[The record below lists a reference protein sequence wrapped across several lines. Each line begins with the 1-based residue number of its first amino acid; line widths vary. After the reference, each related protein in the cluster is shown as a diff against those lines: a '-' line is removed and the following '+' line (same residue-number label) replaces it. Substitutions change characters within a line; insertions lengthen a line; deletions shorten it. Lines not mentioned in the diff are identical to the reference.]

1 MSHAAPD
8 HRFQH
13 LGLKLGLFA
22 GAGLVLA
29 LGLLLAMA
37 VRQGYF
43 SPKSPVFF
51 QADSGTDLT
60 PGMAVKLS
68 GFKIG
73 EVSSVELDQNA
84 KVDVEMLIEER
95 YLQWIKGDSVA
106 MLAREGMIGDSFIS
120 ISSGNPGLPP
130 LTAEDRLR
138 FVAGSSL
145 GDVAIDVRNRVVP
158 VIDELS
164 VFLKY
169 MNDPKGDVRATFRE
183 LHLLAQQLQG
193 TRKEMDAL
201 LASVNRLASEDTPAT
216 LAQTRSALVRAEAS
230 LAELEKAIP
239 ALSAQARHS
248 LTGLDQATAAAT
260 ATATQA
266 GQLLATST
274 PRLERTLGEAELLL
288 RDSRSAINAARTRW
302 PFKGPDLAPADLPA
316 ALIPAAPGA
325 GGVASASVP
334 GAAPASLPVVAPVP
348 AAGRVTAA
356 PAPASAPVSAS
367 AASAPRAPGA
377 FRAPLAAPTVWVT
390 PVEPIPA
397 APAGR

>member
-1 MSHAAPD
+1 MSHAATD
-8 HRFQH
+8 NRFQH
-13 LGLKLGLFA
+13 LGLKLGLFV

-37 VRQGYF
+37 VQQGYF
-43 SPKSPVFF
+43 SPKSPVRF
-51 QADSGTDLT
+51 QTDSGTDLT

-73 EVSSVELDQNA
+73 EVRRVELDQNA
-84 KVDVEMLIEER
+84 KVDVEMQIEER

-106 MLAREGMIGDSFIS
+106 TLAREGMIGDSFIS
-120 ISSGNPGLPP
+120 ISSGNPGLPA

-138 FVAGSSL
+138 FVSGSSL

-169 MNDPKGDVRATFRE
+169 MNDPKGDIRATFRE
-183 LHLLAQQLQG
+183 LHVLSRQLQG
-193 TRKEMDAL
+193 TRQEMDAL
-201 LASVNRLASEDTPAT
+201 LASVNRLARDDTPAT
-216 LAQTRSALVRAEAS
+216 LAQTRAALARAESS

-248 LTGLDQATAAAT
+248 LAGLDQATAAAT

-266 GQLLATST
+266 GQMLATST
-274 PRLERTLGEAELLL
+274 PRLERTLNEAELLL

-302 PFKGPDLAPADLPA
+302 PFKGPERAPAD
-316 ALIPAAPGA
+316 
-325 GGVASASVP
+325 
-334 GAAPASLPVVAPVP
+334 APVP
-348 AAGRVTAA
+348 AA
-356 PAPASAPVSAS
+356 S
-367 AASAPRAPGA
+367 AAGAAGAIVAAAGGNAAATTGISTGGSAGA
-377 FRAPLAAPTVWVT
+377 GTGGSAATGTFRAPLAAPVIQVT
-390 PVEPIPA
+390 RPAGAPSA
-397 APAGR
+397 AP